1 MEYLMIFGAMAII
14 LIASMGVGT
23 ILESFEA
30 RKKTN

>member
-14 LIASMGVGT
+14 LFASMGVGT
-23 ILESFEA
+23 ILEMFEA